1 MPNMPH
7 NPLDARDLP
16 LLEGEN
22 SDLRQEVIDTLG
34 EWWLNERN
42 VRLGGRTPND
52 VINQNRGAWVRD
64 LLRSIKYIGI
74 S

>member
-1 MPNMPH
+1 MPNLTH
-7 NPLDARDLP
+7 NPLDAPDLP

-22 SDLRQEVIDTLG
+22 SDLRQEVIDALG